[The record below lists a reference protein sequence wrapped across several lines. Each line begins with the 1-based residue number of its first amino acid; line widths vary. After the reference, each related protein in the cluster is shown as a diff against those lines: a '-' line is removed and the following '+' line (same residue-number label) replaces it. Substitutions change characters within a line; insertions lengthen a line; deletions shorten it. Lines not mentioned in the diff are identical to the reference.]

1 MFIAS
6 NIIAGLE
13 IGTSKIC
20 VVVGEQ
26 SANGALNILGVG
38 QSPSN
43 GVRKGEVVN
52 PKQVEEDL
60 RAAVFQAEQMANV
73 EIRSVY
79 LGVTGGHIHGF
90 NNRGFH
96 RVVSSEGEILPV
108 DVEDVIENAK
118 AISVPV
124 ENMVIH
130 TMRRHFVVDGQ
141 DGVIDPVGMFGTR
154 LEVDLHVIHGRVN
167 RLQTVIQLVRATSL
181 KVDDIVFNGIASA
194 LALLT
199 HEQKELGA
207 LVIDIGGGTTEYVVY
222 SDGVIQHSGVLA
234 IGGDHVTNDLA
245 FGLKVSLR
253 RAEKLKLEHGSALVT
268 DAAKDQ
274 TVGITDE
281 HGFER
286 KRINVGHL
294 QLIMSL
300 RLEEIFKIIAEDL
313 GQAGLTD
320 YLRAGVFI
328 CGGGARVPG
337 IVTLAENT
345 FHMNVTLGHAIAISG
360 LASKLNHPEFATAFG
375 LVKYGAL
382 QQHKLQGST
391 SLVAKIKELV
401 TKLAMFLKWI
411 FRKS

>member
-1 MFIAS
+1 VFPINVFSFEAR
-6 NIIAGLE
+6 E
-13 IGTSKIC
+13 IG
-20 VVVGEQ
+20 
-26 SANGALNILGVG
+26 
-38 QSPSN
+38 
-43 GVRKGEVVN
+43 
-52 PKQVEEDL
+52 L
-60 RAAVFQAEQMANV
+60 RCAQ
-73 EIRSVY
+73 
-79 LGVTGGHIHGF
+79 
-90 NNRGFH
+90 
-96 RVVSSEGEILPV
+96 
-108 DVEDVIENAK
+108 
-118 AISVPV
+118 
-124 ENMVIH
+124 
-130 TMRRHFVVDGQ
+130 
-141 DGVIDPVGMFGTR
+141 
-154 LEVDLHVIHGRVN
+154 
-167 RLQTVIQLVRATSL
+167 
-181 KVDDIVFNGIASA
+181 VDDIVFNGIASA

-199 HEQKELGA
+199 NEQKELGA

-222 SDGVIQHSGVLA
+222 SDGVIQHSGVLVV
-234 IGGDHVTNDLA
+234 GGDHVTNDLA
-245 FGLKVSLR
+245 YGLGVSLR

-286 KRINVGHL
+286 KRINVVHL

-337 IVTLAENT
+337 IVALAEKT
-345 FHMNVTLGHAIAISG
+345 FCMNVTLGHAIAISG

-382 QQHKLQGST
+382 QQRKLQASI

-401 TKLAMFLKWI
+401 TKLVTFLKWI
-411 FRKS
+411 FRN